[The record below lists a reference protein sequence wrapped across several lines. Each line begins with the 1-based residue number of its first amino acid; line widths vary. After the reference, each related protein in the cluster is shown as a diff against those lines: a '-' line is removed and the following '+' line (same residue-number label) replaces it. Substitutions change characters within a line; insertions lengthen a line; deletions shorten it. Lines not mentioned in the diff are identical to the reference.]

1 LTSVRGEVVA
11 VAGHHQGMA
20 DLLTIAGVLAV
31 ILVGV
36 ERWWEERN

>member
-1 LTSVRGEVVA
+1 MGEIVVP
-11 VAGHHQGMA
+11 GGQHRGMA